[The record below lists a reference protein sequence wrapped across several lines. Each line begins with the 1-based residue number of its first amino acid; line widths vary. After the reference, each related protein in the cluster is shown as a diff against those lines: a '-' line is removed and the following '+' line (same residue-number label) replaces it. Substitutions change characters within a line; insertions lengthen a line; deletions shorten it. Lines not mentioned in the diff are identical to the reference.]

1 MVTTQNKA
9 LGLIVIEVLLSG
21 MFVVKRHESLYGKK
35 GNAKVLAGRY
45 DVVTKDLSINIRA
58 GGIVLFKFLHHGV
71 VDDITRSFDGFR
83 IGILRGTDN
92 DVCQKSKFK
101 HVMMMS

>member
-1 MVTTQNKA
+1 
-9 LGLIVIEVLLSG
+9 
-21 MFVVKRHESLYGKK
+21 MFVVKRHKSLHGENR
-35 GNAKVLAGRY
+35 NAKVLAGGY

-71 VDDITRSFDGFR
+71 VDDITTSFDGLG

-92 DVCQKSKFK
+92 NVCQKSKFK